1 MTIPSKTEGLPKVAE
16 VAVPLPLL
24 HTFHYE
30 IPLALKDRLQEGF
43 RVLVPFKNR
52 KFLGTV
58 VGFSTSPYK
67 NLKTILDSPDPTPLF
82 SHQMLEFLKRMA
94 SHYAAPLGEVL
105 KMALPNFEVQ
115 KSKKVKPYLLESLS
129 PEEKETILLTP
140 SQKEILE
147 ELKKALTEKCFSPFL
162 LHGVT
167 GSGKT
172 EIYLRIIQEALT
184 QKKEA
189 LVLVPEISLTPQL
202 LSRFE
207 SCFPGKIAV
216 LHSRLTSA
224 QRREEWLKIKN
235 KKASIALGAR
245 SALFAPF
252 ENIGVIVIDEEH
264 DSSFKQE
271 EKVRYNAKDM
281 ALIRG
286 QLEKAV
292 VILGS
297 ATPALESYFNVQQKK
312 IKLLRLPER
321 ISSYPLPLVEIVDL
335 KKTQGSP
342 TQVIFSDP
350 LLKALEETLLHK
362 NQAILLLNRR
372 GYAAVQLCQECGYS
386 AKCPHCSVSL
396 TVYTKQQKLI
406 CHYCFHTLLISSRCP
421 DCKSSSFTSLG
432 LGTEKVEEEL
442 RRFYPEAR
450 IARMDRSSTQKKETL
465 GKILSDFSKQKTDIL
480 IGTQMVAKGH
490 DFPNVTL
497 VGVILADIG
506 LHVPDFRAPERTF
519 QLLTQVA
526 GRAGR
531 GEKGGRVI
539 IQTFNPSH
547 YSLQFAKTH
556 DTLGFYE
563 TELKERQELQYPPFS
578 KLIHFKTSHSLEK
591 KGYAKIQE
599 LSRLCQSILKSTPEF
614 AALELLGPAPAPL
627 SKLKDKYRF
636 HLLLKSPS
644 YKLARAFLNQL
655 LKQDRFLSKQPSIQI
670 DVDPLNL
677 L

>member
-1 MTIPSKTEGLPKVAE
+1 MGIFQQPVKIAE
-16 VAVPLPLL
+16 VAVPLPVL

-30 IPLALKDRLQEGF
+30 VPDVFKDRVQEGA

-52 KFLGTV
+52 KFLGIV
-58 VGFSTSPYK
+58 VGFSASPHK
-67 NLKTILDSPDPTPLF
+67 NLKPILDIPDPTPLF
-82 SHQMLEFLKRMA
+82 SVQMLEFLRRLA

-105 KMALPNFEVQ
+105 KMALPNFDVQ
-115 KSKKVKPYLLESLS
+115 KSKKVKPYILEQLPAEQKSFVSL
-129 PEEKETILLTP
+129 TLA
-140 SQKEILE
+140 QKEVLD
-147 ELKKALTEKCFSPFL
+147 ELKQALAQNSFSPFL

-172 EIYLRIIQEALT
+172 EIYLRLIQEALN

-207 SCFPGKIAV
+207 AYFSGKIAV
-216 LHSRLTSA
+216 LHSRLTPA
-224 QRREEWLKIKN
+224 QRREEWFKIKN
-235 KKASIALGAR
+235 KKVSIAMGAR

-252 ENIGVIVIDEEH
+252 ENIGVTIVDEEH

-271 EKVRYNAKDM
+271 EKVRYHAKDM

-292 VILGS
+292 VVLGS
-297 ATPALESYFNVQQKK
+297 ATPSLESYYNTQHQK
-312 IKLLRLPER
+312 IKLLCLPDR
-321 ISSYPLPLVEIVDL
+321 VSHAQLPDVEIVDL
-335 KKTQGSP
+335 KKTQ
-342 TQVIFSDP
+342 TIFSDS

-372 GYAAVQLCQECGYS
+372 GYAAVQLCQACGYA

-396 TVYTKQQKLI
+396 TVYAKQQKLI
-406 CHYCFHTLLISSRCP
+406 CHYCAHTLLLNSCCP
-421 DCKSSSFTSLG
+421 DCKSTAFTSLG
-432 LGTEKVEEEL
+432 LGTEKIEEEL
-442 RRFYPEAR
+442 HRFFPQAH
-450 IARMDRSSTQKKETL
+450 IARMDRSSTQKKEML
-465 GKILSDFSKQKTDIL
+465 GKILSDFAKHKTDIL

-497 VGVILADIG
+497 VGVILADIS
-506 LHVPDFRAPERTF
+506 LHVPDFRSPERTF

-531 GEKGGRVI
+531 GHKKGHVI

-556 DTLGFYE
+556 DTVGFYQKE
-563 TELKERQELQYPPFS
+563 IQERQELSYPPFS
-578 KLIHFKTSHSLEK
+578 KLVHLKVSHALEK
-591 KGYAKIQE
+591 KGYTKIQE
-599 LSRLCQSILKSTPEF
+599 LSHLCRSILKNTPEL
-614 AALELLGPAPAPL
+614 APLELLGPAPAPL
-627 SKLKDKYRF
+627 FKLKDKYRF

-644 YKLARAFLNQL
+644 HKLVKVFLNHL
-655 LKQDRFLSKQPSIQI
+655 LKHDRFLSKKPTIQI

>member
-1 MTIPSKTEGLPKVAE
+1 MKEVRTKYQPKNEGLPKIAE

-30 IPLALKDRLQEGF
+30 VPAEFKDRILEGS

-52 KFLGTV
+52 KFVATV
-58 VGFSTSPYK
+58 VGFSTSPRK
-67 NLKTILDSPDPTPLF
+67 NLKNILDLPDPDPLF
-82 SHQMLEFLKRMA
+82 SPQMLEFLKRLA
-94 SHYAAPLGEVL
+94 SHYASPLGEVL
-105 KMALPNFEVQ
+105 KMALPNFDVQ
-115 KSKKVKPYLLESLS
+115 KSKKVKPYILESL
-129 PEEKETILLTP
+129 PVEKTDISLTP
-140 SQKEILE
+140 TQKEIVE
-147 ELKKALTEKCFSPFL
+147 DLKAALRKHVFSPFL
-162 LHGVT
+162 LHGIT

-172 EIYLRIIQEALT
+172 EIYLRIIQEALL

-207 SCFPGKIAV
+207 AHFSGKIAV
-216 LHSRLTSA
+216 LHSRLTAA

-235 KKASIALGAR
+235 KKVSITIGAR

-252 ENIGVIVIDEEH
+252 ENMGVIIVDEEH
-264 DSSFKQE
+264 DGSFKQE
-271 EKVRYNAKDM
+271 EKVRYHAKDM

-286 QLEKAV
+286 QLERAV
-292 VILGS
+292 VVLGS
-297 ATPALESYFNVQQKK
+297 ATPSLESYFNAQRQKL
-312 IKLLRLPER
+312 KLLRLPER
-321 ISSYPLPLVEIVDL
+321 ISNAKLPCVEIVDL
-335 KKTQGSP
+335 KKTQA
-342 TQVIFSDP
+342 IFSDS
-350 LLKALEETLLHK
+350 LLKALGEVLLHK

-372 GYAAVQLCQECGYS
+372 GYAPVQLCQECGYS

-396 TVYTKQQKLI
+396 TVYSYQQKLI
-406 CHYCFHTLLISSRCP
+406 CHYCSHTILLKAQCP
-421 DCKSSSFTSLG
+421 DCASNAFTSLG

-442 RRFYPEAR
+442 RRFFPEAR
-450 IARMDRSSTQKKETL
+450 VARMDRSSTQKKNTL
-465 GKILSDFSKQKTDIL
+465 GSLLSDFSKRKIDIL

-497 VGVILADIG
+497 VGVILADVS

-531 GEKGGRVI
+531 GNQGGRVI
-539 IQTFNPSH
+539 IQTFNPAH

-556 DTLGFYE
+556 DTVGFYQK
-563 TELKERQELQYPPFS
+563 ELLVRQELQYPPFS
-578 KLIHFKTSHSLEK
+578 KLVHLKVSHVLEK
-591 KGYAKIQE
+591 KGFTKIQE
-599 LSRLCQSILKSTPEF
+599 LTKVCRLILKNAPELS
-614 AALELLGPAPAPL
+614 ALELLGPAPAPL
-627 SKLKDKYRF
+627 FKLKDKYRF

-644 YKLARAFLNQL
+644 HKLVKLFLDYL
-655 LKQDRFLSKQPSIQI
+655 LKHDRFLSKQPSIQI